1 MFEAML
7 RQLLYPAPP
16 IPVPSPPPTP
26 LRQVAVEAIGHPVS
40 AWWHPPAEQH
50 RSGQDACLLFLHGN
64 GENLE
69 TVRLG
74 GLFRSLARMGIGC
87 LAIDYPGYGRS
98 GGEPSQA
105 SLTAAAEAAW
115 EALGRDQPK
124 AQRLLM
130 GWSLGAAVAAQLA
143 GRLVDR
149 GQDAPVALALLS
161 PWNDLASL
169 AKVHFTPFL
178 AAVGVP
184 DSYDSAAALA
194 HSRCPIMVVHGT
206 DDDLIPLAQ
215 AERLV
220 ASLETHAPTSPRF
233 LALRGVGHNDLLGR
247 DQVWQALDNFFT
259 ECLQ

>member
-26 LRQVAVEAIGHPVS
+26 LREVAVEAMGRSVS
-40 AWWHPPAEQH
+40 AWWHPPAGRH
-50 RSGQDACLLFLHGN
+50 PSGQDANLLFLHGN

-74 GLFRSLARMGIGC
+74 GLFRSLAKMGIGC

-115 EALGRDQPK
+115 DALGNERPS
-124 AQRLLM
+124 ARRLLM

-143 GRLVDR
+143 GRLAQR
-149 GQDAPVALALLS
+149 GQDAPAGVALLS
-161 PWNDLASL
+161 PWHDLESL
-169 AKVHFTPFL
+169 AKVHFSQFL
-178 AAVGVP
+178 AAMGMP
-184 DSYDSAAALA
+184 DAYDSAAALA
-194 HSRCPIMVVHGT
+194 GSPCPVLVVHGT

-220 ASLETHAPTSPRF
+220 ASLETHTPTPPRF
-233 LALRGVGHNDLLGR
+233 LALRQVGHNDLLGQDR
-247 DQVWQALDNFFT
+247 VWHALDDFFT
-259 ECLQ
+259 ECLP